1 MRIRGMTA
9 SDVEAVAELCGQLGY
24 PNTAA
29 EVAARFDGLA
39 ARPPN
44 AVLVAED
51 DAQPH
56 GVGRRPAV
64 LGWVHAQEEL
74 TLESGPWADLGG
86 LVVRDTARG
95 QGVGRQLLDAAE
107 RWAIDRGLPEM
118 RVRSNVIRAE
128 AHEFYRH
135 LGYEVVKT
143 QLNFCKALP
152 RAPRPR

>member
-1 MRIRGMTA
+1 MRIRAMTA
-9 SDVEAVAELCGQLGY
+9 SDVEQVATLCGQLGY

-29 EVAARFDGLA
+29 DVAARFDALA

-51 DAQPH
+51 ARHDA
-56 GVGRRPAV
+56 GTGGAV
-64 LGWVHAQEEL
+64 ILGWVHVQEVL
-74 TLESGPWADLGG
+74 TLETGPWADLGG
-86 LVVRDTARG
+86 LVVRDSARG
-95 QGVGRQLLDAAE
+95 RGVGRLLVRAAE
-107 RWAIDRGLPEM
+107 EWAIHRGYPEM

-143 QLNFCKALP
+143 QLNFRKALG
-152 RAPRPR
+152 